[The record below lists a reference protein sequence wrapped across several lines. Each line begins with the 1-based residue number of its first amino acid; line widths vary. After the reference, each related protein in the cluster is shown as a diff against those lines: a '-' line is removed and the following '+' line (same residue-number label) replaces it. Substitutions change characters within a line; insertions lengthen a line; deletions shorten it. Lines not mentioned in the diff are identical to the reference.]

1 MAYEKQTWQC
11 GETITA
17 DKLNHMED
25 GIEEC
30 CSGGGSAP
38 LIVEVVE
45 YTPTCEPGC
54 TPITGEALSATWQD
68 MKDAID
74 EGRNV
79 YLSHTQLIDEINA
92 NVIEQLVVL
101 IWADGTGYIAHFAN
115 RNFEAESPTQTIVVT
130 PGNCD
135 CGQN

>member
-17 DKLNHMED
+17 DKLNHMEA

-54 TPITGEALSATWQD
+54 TPRSGTALSATWQD

-79 YLSHTQLIDEINA
+79 YFLHEQTEGGLTA
-92 NVIEQLVVL
+92 NVIEPLDQLVWVE
-101 IWADGTGYIAHFAN
+101 GTMYATIF
-115 RNFEAESPTQTIVVT
+115 RSEAFDTETPTEMIVVT
-130 PGNCD
+130 PGSCN

>member
-1 MAYEKQTWQC
+1 MAYTKQTWEC
-11 GETITA
+11 GDTITA

-30 CSGGGSAP
+30 CGGGSAP

-54 TPITGEALSATWQD
+54 TPRSGTALSATWQD

-79 YLSHTQLIDEINA
+79 YFLHEQTVGGLTA
-92 NVIEQLVVL
+92 NVIEPLDQLVWVE
-101 IWADGTGYIAHFAN
+101 GTRYATFF
-115 RNFEAESPTQTIVVT
+115 RSEAFDTETPTEMIVVT
-130 PGNCD
+130 PGSCD
-135 CGQN
+135 CGPK

>member
-17 DKLNHMED
+17 DKLNHMEA

-54 TPITGEALSATWQD
+54 TPIPGEALSATWQD
-68 MKDAID
+68 IKDAID

-79 YLSHTQLIDEINA
+79 YYSHEVTEGGLTG
-92 NVIEQLVVL
+92 NVIEPLEQLM
-101 IWADGTGYIAHFAN
+101 WAEGTMYAAIFK
-115 RNFEAESPTQTIVVT
+115 REAFDTETPTEMIVVT
-130 PGNCD
+130 PGNCN